1 MKNMMKLM
9 SAALLSLALA
19 ACGSAHSASGS
30 TAAEP
35 EYYGGDYGI
44 AESNS
49 YMADAPVAE
58 AAAEYDMADSKAEAP
73 AAEPTQEEETDAIT
87 GDMLVYT
94 GSINLE
100 TLKYEDTVAAVRE
113 RIRLYNGIV
122 EQENEWDSDRSWTY
136 TDGRGRMN
144 NRTLSMTLR
153 IPTASFDSFMND
165 MEGAGK
171 ITARSQMVENIS
183 RKYSDNSIEIEALRK
198 QQDRLLEMMDAA
210 QTVEEMIMVEERLSE
225 VQVELNRKLSYQSS
239 MDTDVKYS
247 TIYLNISEVQEYTPG
262 DNKVQIGGFWKRLA
276 DAADNS
282 WRSFVYFLQGLV
294 IGLVNLLPFILLIGL
309 IIFGIKR
316 YRKAKGLDTKLFHW
330 KKKGRLSKTEDAPQ
344 KAAEPVKEDAE
355 PEDRPETK

>member
-1 MKNMMKLM
+1 MKTK
-9 SAALLSLALA
+9 LLSLLLALALALSLCPAALA
-19 ACGSAHSASGS
+19 AGV
-30 TAAEP
+30 TVDEAAQAVCAYLYEAVP
-35 EYYGGDYGI
+35 APGVDAIGGDWVPFAMLRCGWDVPEDYLS
-44 AESNS
+44 AYLER
-49 YMADAPVAE
+49 VE
-58 AAAEYDMADSKAEAP
+58 AA
-73 AAEPTQEEETDAIT
+73 
-87 GDMLVYT
+87 V
-94 GSINLE
+94 
-100 TLKYEDTVAAVRE
+100 
-113 RIRLYNGIV
+113 
-122 EQENEWDSDRSWTY
+122 
-136 TDGRGRMN
+136 
-144 NRTLSMTLR
+144 
-153 IPTASFDSFMND
+153 TAK
-165 MEGAGK
+165 EG
-171 ITARSQMVENIS
+171 VLHP

-309 IIFGIKR
+309 IVFGIKR

-355 PEDRPETK
+355 PEDKPETK